1 MNSPI
6 SALPIPYPE
15 LNEVLD
21 QLVGRIRV
29 ALDSNLVGAYLQG
42 SFALG
47 DFDEHSDVDFII
59 VLDRQLTAGQV
70 ESLQTIHGRI
80 FALECPWAQHLEG
93 SYFPKDILRSMPN
106 QGEQLWYL
114 DHGAQRLIQS
124 DHCNSI
130 VVRWTLRNYGLTLTG
145 PAPESLIEPI
155 PVLLLRREIFATIN
169 EWGQEILANPERYNN
184 RFYQGFIVLNYCRML
199 RDLIEGDLS
208 SKRTGAEWAKRNLD
222 PSWAGLIDRAW
233 DGRPDPA
240 RSVREPADPNDF
252 MGMLAFVRYVIRRS
266 GLVAVDI
273 GLEQ

>member
-1 MNSPI
+1 MNSPT
-6 SALPIPYPE
+6 SALPTPYPE
-15 LNEVLD
+15 LNDVLD
-21 QLVGRIRV
+21 QLVGSIRV
-29 ALDSNLVGAYLQG
+29 ALEGNLVGAYLQG

-59 VLDRQLTAGQV
+59 VLDRGLTAGQV

-106 QGEQLWYL
+106 QGEHLWYL

-169 EWGQEILANPERYNN
+169 EWGQEILAKPERYNN

-199 RDLIEGDLS
+199 RDLIKGDLS

-240 RSVREPADPNDF
+240 RSVREPADPDDF

-266 GLVAVDI
+266 GLVAAGI